1 MLTSYQRCYD
11 AFPVLPGMNL
21 FNRVILQ
28 SGSAL
33 SPWAMAADPVRSAK
47 DLADSLNCLP
57 VPEEGEPI
65 DTKVMVNCLSEV
77 GHEEMMNA
85 DVPYNR
91 VSHVVWVTP
100 TN

>member
-1 MLTSYQRCYD
+1 
-11 AFPVLPGMNL
+11 MNL